1 VLVTPLQVAR
11 ALSGLVSGGRLP
23 TPHLF
28 LASQDPK
35 NGVPLR
41 YQVETRVGLPL
52 EPSRA
57 AIVKDGMWAVVN
69 EPGGTAF
76 GSRVPG
82 LEIGGKTG
90 TTQVI
95 GRDTVIRAGAERRK
109 LQDHAWFASF
119 ATLEDPQLVVVV
131 FVENGGHGGSAAA
144 PLARQI
150 LARRFGKT
158 VEPEPRKD
166 LQADRAPSGGFAPAA
181 GRVRGGESR
190 R

>member
-1 VLVTPLQVAR
+1 
-11 ALSGLVSGGRLP
+11 
-23 TPHLF
+23 
-28 LASQDPK
+28 
-35 NGVPLR
+35 
-41 YQVETRVGLPL
+41 
-52 EPSRA
+52 
-57 AIVKDGMWAVVN
+57 
-69 EPGGTAF
+69 
-76 GSRVPG
+76 
-82 LEIGGKTG
+82 
-90 TTQVI
+90 
-95 GRDTVIRAGAERRK
+95 
-109 LQDHAWFASF
+109 
-119 ATLEDPQLVVVV
+119 V